1 MSITVGA
8 ALKKIVT
15 AILGNP
21 KLLKAIGGIVL
32 GILIIIIMPIAVV
45 ICIFNGNIDMDMDTL
60 QQQITDQI
68 ISEHKEKLQLLDE
81 TMQAVEDEM
90 DASGFSDRVK
100 EAQVLYTLALSE
112 YANEPDF
119 VSKLVGCFDEKQTD
133 EQLIFAINSVFG
145 TQLTATDFTRVM
157 SEIRGYTN

>member
-1 MSITVGA
+1 MSVTVGA

-15 AILGNP
+15 AILTNP
-21 KLLKAIGGIVL
+21 KVLKTVGGIVL

-68 ISEHKEKLQLLDE
+68 ISEHREELQLVEE
-81 TMQAVEDEM
+81 TMQSIEDEM
-90 DASGFSDRVK
+90 EASGFSGRVK

-112 YANEPDF
+112 YAYESDF
-119 VSKLVGCFDEKQTD
+119 VTKLVGCFSENQTD
-133 EQLIFAINSVFG
+133 EQLIDVVNSAFG
-145 TQLTATDFTRVM
+145 TQITAADFTNVM
-157 SEIRGYTN
+157 SDIRAE